1 MKAGILM
8 IMAMMFFVSAQSQS
22 SVNNKKYKIIIQ
34 MTNGD
39 SSVHKGTLRQI
50 NNALTAAPNSKIEVV
65 CHSAGINML
74 QTSKSTTLAQI
85 GNTLKAEAWYLP
97 PVPTPSVNAIL
108 TKQIVGEAIIAPQ
121 VSSRLRQRDEGLAL
135 LKGRQL
141 RTSYMTILPLEFW
154 IHLDSIGFFNPTSP
168 KAPKRNVL
176 NKLLFLWVIFFLKIS

>member
-1 MKAGILM
+1 MKMKAGILM

-74 QTSKSTTLAQI
+74 QTSRSTTLAQI
-85 GNTLKAEAWYLP
+85 KDLKSRGVVFAACANTIRERNIDKAD
-97 PVPTPSVNAIL
+97 
-108 TKQIVGEAIIAPQ
+108 IVGEAIIVPAGIIE
-121 VSSRLRQRDEGLAL
+121 VVDKETKGWAY
-135 LKGRQL
+135 LKAG
-141 RTSYMTILPLEFW
+141 
-154 IHLDSIGFFNPTSP
+154 N
-168 KAPKRNVL
+168 
-176 NKLLFLWVIFFLKIS
+176 